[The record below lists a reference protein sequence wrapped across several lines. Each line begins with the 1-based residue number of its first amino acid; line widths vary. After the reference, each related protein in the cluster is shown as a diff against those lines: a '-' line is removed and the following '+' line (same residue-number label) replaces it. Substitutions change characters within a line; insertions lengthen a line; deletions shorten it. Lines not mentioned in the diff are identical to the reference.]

1 MQDVTQQRRTALAV
15 INMGSLQGATPN
27 AGWLKPYRLG
37 LCVPSKPLGTFNGE
51 YIKMSMN

>member
-1 MQDVTQQRRTALAV
+1 MQDVTQQRKTALGI

-27 AGWLKPYRLG
+27 AGWLKPYRLR